1 MVSSSYGV
9 FYLWATVSFTNS
21 NLARKS
27 HCEER
32 EDINAKFYPFI
43 NGEGEKVSWKLWKI
57 SLSVKHSFYT
67 FFPLEGCVDL
77 QKEGQSGYARQCI
90 HLAFCFLAD
99 YWGLFPSNNLN
110 PSETLRC
117 NLCPAQYTLPCRTG
131 SGMGTGTA
139 SGIASSCRDF
149 LVQIFGNRITF
160 WKWFFDVFLLRA
172 WGL

>member
-77 QKEGQSGYARQCI
+77 QKEGQSG
-90 HLAFCFLAD
+90 FCMLGSVYIWPFVSLLITGVFSLQTTWIPQKLWGAISALHSTPCHAGQGVG
-99 YWGLFPSNNLN
+99 WGLVL
-110 PSETLRC
+110 L
-117 NLCPAQYTLPCRTG
+117 LALPAP
-131 SGMGTGTA
+131 A
-139 SGIASSCRDF
+139 GIS
-149 LVQIFGNRITF
+149 
-160 WKWFFDVFLLRA
+160 
-172 WGL
+172 